1 MLCTINSISTSD
13 LDSME
18 SLVELYSGAGQQ
30 PSTSGDDR
38 YFGKHGT
45 IQFEQVSTLNSMAL
59 AKTGDRLATRLR
71 LKLATLQVILPCPP
85 PNAPST
91 RKNKESIMFPNC
103 YRQCFPSSVEGFNDR
118 EYSECRARGG
128 AGAGGLQ
135 PPHLFGNFKEL
146 LRKRCFSPS
155 TLSYYSAPPPPPPPP
170 PLSK

>member
-1 MLCTINSISTSD
+1 MDTGRVVLGLVFVLCTINSISTSD

-85 PNAPST
+85 PPNAPST

-118 EYSECRARGG
+118 EYSYGKVLSRVSVSKDNTQNNVFQN
-128 AGAGGLQ
+128 LSFDWNIQ
-135 PPHLFGNFKEL
+135 PF
-146 LRKRCFSPS
+146 
-155 TLSYYSAPPPPPPPP
+155 
-170 PLSK
+170 

>member
-1 MLCTINSISTSD
+1 MDTGRVVLGLVFVLCTINSISTSD

-85 PNAPST
+85 PPTPHPLEKIKKVSCSLTVIVNVFRHQLKVLMIENT
-91 RKNKESIMFPNC
+91 VMVK
-103 YRQCFPSSVEGFNDR
+103 CF
-118 EYSECRARGG
+118 
-128 AGAGGLQ
+128 
-135 PPHLFGNFKEL
+135 HEL
-146 LRKRCFSPS
+146 V
-155 TLSYYSAPPPPPPPP
+155 
-170 PLSK
+170 